1 MAQRTF
7 GIAAIAILAA
17 ACQDPDAYYR
27 NLPVMVGD
35 GGLDRTPVTGA
46 AGTGAAGTGAAGTG
60 AAGTGVPGTGA
71 AGTGAAGTSP
81 FTGGAGTSGAAGTGV
96 GSGAAGTGSVGGA
109 GTGGGTCAG
118 CRVSV
123 VYTCLSD
130 ASDQATFVVEAQNKS
145 GFAILLGDLTLRYWF
160 TADAGKEPEL
170 NCDVAKLNCS
180 KISTSQSQP
189 PVKFQ
194 TISPPRPKA
203 DTYVEIKFPAGA
215 LDVNGTTGNVQLRL
229 HNKDHSPM
237 NQADDYSVDC
247 GSKNTP
253 HDSGK
258 VTAYLKG
265 VLVGGTEP

>member
-1 MAQRTF
+1 VDWRVGRQTF
-7 GIAAIAILAA
+7 GIAALAAAFAILPA

-27 NLPVMVGD
+27 NVPVMVGD
-35 GGLDRTPVTGA
+35 GGVDHAPAQGT
-46 AGTGAAGTGAAGTG
+46 AGTGAAGTGAAGSSPFAG
-60 AAGTGVPGTGA
+60 VAGTS
-71 AGTGAAGTSP
+71 GAAGTSAAG
-81 FTGGAGTSGAAGTGV
+81 TSGGAGTTAAAGTGGGAGTSGAAGTG
-96 GSGAAGTGSVGGA
+96 
-109 GTGGGTCAG
+109 GGTCVG

-130 ASDQATFVVEAQNKS
+130 ASDQASFVVEAQNKS

-160 TADAGKEPEL
+160 TADGKEPEL
-170 NCDVAKLNCS
+170 HCDVAKLNCS

-194 TISPPRPKA
+194 SVVPPRPKA

-229 HNKDHSPM
+229 NNKDHSPM

-253 HDSGK
+253 HDAGK
-258 VTAYLKG
+258 ITAYLKG

>member
-1 MAQRTF
+1 VNWRVAHLTF
-7 GIAAIAILAA
+7 GIAALATLGS
-17 ACQDPDAYYR
+17 ACLDPDAYYR
-27 NLPVMVGD
+27 NLPVTVGD
-35 GGLDRTPVTGA
+35 GG
-46 AGTGAAGTGAAGTG
+46 AGTGAA
-60 AAGTGVPGTGA
+60 
-71 AGTGAAGTSP
+71 
-81 FTGGAGTSGAAGTGV
+81 AGTSGAAGTTGAAGTSGGAGTSSPPLTGV
-96 GSGAAGTGSVGGA
+96 AGTSGAAGTTGSTSGGAGTTGSA
-109 GTGGGTCAG
+109 GTGGGTCPG

-130 ASDQATFVVEAQNKS
+130 ASDQASFVLEAQNKS
-145 GFAILLGDLTLRYWF
+145 AFAILLGDLTLRYWF
-160 TADAGKEPEL
+160 TADPGKESEL

-189 PVKFQ
+189 PAKFQ
-194 TISPPRPKA
+194 TVSPPRPKA
-203 DTYVEIKFPAGA
+203 DTYVEIRFPPGA

-237 NQADDYSVDC
+237 TQSDDYSVDC